1 MEFGCCAVTSAALD
15 SRDSLSAR
23 SRGTAAAT
31 DGATNQGCCKHSY
44 STMYSS
50 LNPPPRP
57 LSDPRK
63 SNERIYDYYS
73 KLFYY
78 KGKISQPQTKFVSKM
93 VGFIGTTIWLN
104 CILPH
109 WAVLFS
115 IFFSPL
121 FFLKVAG
128 MNCSVNCLLV
138 CSGDQQK
145 FDFSTEVIFLQ
156 RQNGAVASKFEDTLG
171 VVL

>member
-115 IFFSPL
+115 IFFSL
-121 FFLKVAG
+121 FFPPFLSEGSRNELQCKLP
-128 MNCSVNCLLV
+128 SCLLRGPAKIWFLHWGNFLAEAEWS
-138 CSGDQQK
+138 CS
-145 FDFSTEVIFLQ
+145 
-156 RQNGAVASKFEDTLG
+156 
-171 VVL
+171 